1 MQQGTLPMADRLGD
15 SRSKAY
21 ALASEIL
28 VSTIAAPKPLNE
40 FEALKQEAIKAT
52 SDSNDAYIQNW
63 TRFVVAWEEFHR
75 GRIMNARDSAREL
88 MQVGRA
94 LDDPRSTGLGLSL
107 LASIALVSDSYLDA
121 LEYSEQSIA
130 VAVTPLDRETA
141 VNIKGC
147 ALLLLRRTEDGLEL
161 LCKFRARCF
170 ADGDLLSLITSDGI
184 IGVSEV
190 IRGNIRYGIRMLE
203 EAISK
208 REKEGYQAAA
218 DWYRLFLSEVYL
230 QIVGRSEKLPLP
242 ALLRNLP
249 ILLVVM
255 VTASS
260 RIRALLMRVLE
271 NPRFDPAG
279 HFVGRSQMILG
290 LLHKAKKKRAL
301 AVQHLT
307 EAKRIESE
315 FGSTPMLARIDAALA
330 ALG

>member
-1 MQQGTLPMADRLGD
+1 MADRLGD

-21 ALASEIL
+21 AVASEIL

-40 FEALKQEAIKAT
+40 FEALKKEAIRAT
-52 SDSNDAYIQNW
+52 SDTNDAYIQNW
-63 TRFVVAWEEFHR
+63 TRFVIAWEEFHR
-75 GRIMNARDSAREL
+75 GRMMNARDSAREL
-88 MQVGRA
+88 IQFGRA

-107 LASIALVSDSYLDA
+107 LALIALLSDSYPDA

-147 ALLLLRRTEDGLEL
+147 ALLLLRRTDDGLEL
-161 LCKFRARCF
+161 LRKFRTRCF
-170 ADGDLLSLITSDGI
+170 SDGDLLSLITSDGI

-190 IRGNIRYGIRMLE
+190 IQGNIRCGIRMLD

-208 REKEGYQAAA
+208 RQKEGYPAVA

-230 QIVGRSEKLPLP
+230 QIAGRSEKLPLP

-260 RIRALLMRVLE
+260 SIRALLMRVME
-271 NPRFDPAG
+271 NPRFDPVG
-279 HFVGRSQMILG
+279 HHIGRAHMILG
-290 LLHKAKKKRAL
+290 LLYKAKKRRAL

-307 EAKRIESE
+307 EAKRITSQV
-315 FGSTPMLARIDAALA
+315 GQSPMLARIDVALA
-330 ALG
+330 ELGQ